1 MGQVRKQKKSDGKRK
16 EEEKNMDAAKI
27 LIVEDESIVALD
39 IKRRLVKLGYD
50 VAAVVATGEEAIE
63 KAEETSIDLVLMDIS
78 LPGDI
83 DGIEAAKRIQER
95 FDIPVVYLTAH
106 SDKATLERAIVTE
119 PLGYIVKPFDK
130 KTLYAAIEMAIYKHR
145 MNVRI
150 KERDENFKN
159 LAESTR
165 DGILIA
171 TADGSYVYANR
182 RATEITGY
190 SASQLLKICL
200 GELVDFDENG
210 RLSENWLDETF
221 VHKRSEK
228 TIEREI
234 GTITLEMTATKT
246 IWQGQP
252 AVLVLLGDISQVKRA
267 EEERDRLLAY
277 MEEARKME
285 ALGTLAGGIA
295 HDFNNILSIILGFTE
310 LAMLELADESTA
322 YPKLERVIHGC
333 LRASDVV
340 RQIMTF
346 SHLTGGDLKPVR
358 LSPIIRETLR
368 LLRLSIPSTIEI
380 REYIALESDVVLA
393 DLAQINQ
400 VFINLCNNAVY
411 AMREKGGVLEVMLE
425 EVEIDEGAGMSIP
438 GLEPGHFIR
447 LTVADTGHGMGSQL
461 MKRIFEPY
469 FTTKDVGE
477 GTGMGLAVAH
487 GIVGVHGG
495 AITVRSEPGKGA
507 AFHVYL
513 PKSEREV
520 SEDIKPAELTPT
532 GHERILFV
540 DDEVDVID
548 MVKQMLEYLGY
559 QVVEKSNGYEAL
571 ELFKADPEQFD
582 MVITD
587 MVMPNM
593 TGTELVKEILKIRP
607 DISIIILTGYLER
620 ISEEEADAIGID
632 AVLKKP
638 VVMDEIARTV
648 RKVINGVL

>member
-1 MGQVRKQKKSDGKRK
+1 
-16 EEEKNMDAAKI
+16 
-27 LIVEDESIVALD
+27 
-39 IKRRLVKLGYD
+39 
-50 VAAVVATGEEAIE
+50 
-63 KAEETSIDLVLMDIS
+63 
-78 LPGDI
+78 
-83 DGIEAAKRIQER
+83 
-95 FDIPVVYLTAH
+95 
-106 SDKATLERAIVTE
+106 
-119 PLGYIVKPFDK
+119 
-130 KTLYAAIEMAIYKHR
+130 
-145 MNVRI
+145 MNVKIRE
-150 KERDENFKN
+150 KDENFMN
-159 LAESTR
+159 LAENTR

-182 RATEITGY
+182 RATEITGT

-200 GELVDFDENG
+200 DELVDLDDNG
-210 RLSENWLDETF
+210 GLSENWLDESF

-228 TIEREI
+228 TIKREN
-234 GTITLEMTATKT
+234 GTITLEMTAAKT

-310 LAMLELADESTA
+310 LAMLELPGDSSS
-322 YPKLERVIHGC
+322 YLKLEKVIMNC

-340 RQIMTF
+340 KQIMTF
-346 SHLTGGDLKPVR
+346 GHLTGGDLKPVR
-358 LSPIIRETLR
+358 ISLLIKETLR
-368 LLRLSIPSTIEI
+368 LMRTCIPSTVEI
-380 REYIALESDVVLA
+380 RENIMLESDVALA

-411 AMREKGGVLEVMLE
+411 AMREKGGVLEVRLE

-438 GLEPGHFIR
+438 GLDPGHFIR
-447 LTVADTGHGMGSQL
+447 LTVADTGHGMGPQL

-513 PKSEREV
+513 PKSEREGG
-520 SEDIKPAELTPT
+520 EDIKPAELTPT

-559 QVVEKSNGYEAL
+559 QVVDKSSGLEAL

-582 MVITD
+582 MIIAD
-587 MVMPNM
+587 MIMPNM

-648 RKVINGVL
+648 RKVINGV

>member
-1 MGQVRKQKKSDGKRK
+1 
-16 EEEKNMDAAKI
+16 MDAAKI
-27 LIVEDESIVALD
+27 LIVEDETIVALD

-63 KAEETSIDLVLMDIS
+63 KVEETPVDLILMDIS

-83 DGIEAAKRIQER
+83 DGIEAAKRIQGR

-119 PLGYIVKPFDK
+119 PFGYIVKPFDK
-130 KTLYAAIEMAIYKHR
+130 KTLYAAIEMAIYKQR
-145 MNVRI
+145 MKVKI
-150 KERDENFKN
+150 KEKDENFRN
-159 LAESTR
+159 LAENTR

-171 TADGSYVYANR
+171 TVDGSHVYANQ

-200 GELVDFDENG
+200 GEFVDLDDNG
-210 RLSENWLDETF
+210 RVSENWLDETF

-228 TIEREI
+228 TIRREN
-234 GTITLEMTATKT
+234 GAITLEMTATKT

-252 AVLVLLGDISQVKRA
+252 ALLVLFGDISQIKRA

-277 MEEARKME
+277 MEQARKME

-310 LAMLELADESTA
+310 LAMLEIPGESTA
-322 YPKLERVIHGC
+322 YPKLERVIYAC

-340 RQIMTF
+340 KQIMTF
-346 SHLTGGDLKPVR
+346 SHLAGGDLKPVR
-358 LSPIIRETLR
+358 ISPLIKETLR
-368 LLRLSIPSTIEI
+368 LMRITIPSTVEI
-380 REYIALESDVVLA
+380 REYIALESDVALA

-400 VFINLCNNAVY
+400 VFINLCNNAVD
-411 AMREKGGVLEVMLE
+411 AMREKGGVLEVTLE
-425 EVEIDEGAGMSIP
+425 EVEIEEGAGMSIP
-438 GLEPGHFIR
+438 GLEPGHFIK
-447 LTVADTGHGMGSQL
+447 LTVADTGHGMGPQL

-495 AITVRSEPGKGA
+495 TITVQSEPGKGA
-507 AFHVYL
+507 AFNVYL
-513 PKSEREV
+513 PKSEIEV
-520 SEDIKPAELTPT
+520 SPDIIAAELTPT

-540 DDEVDVID
+540 DDEEDVID
-548 MVKQMLEYLGY
+548 LVKQMLEYLGY
-559 QVVEKSNGYEAL
+559 QVVAKSSSLEAL

-582 MVITD
+582 MVIAD

-620 ISEEEADAIGID
+620 ISEEEVDAIGID
-632 AVLKKP
+632 AVLRKP
-638 VVMDEIARTV
+638 VVMDKLAQTV
-648 RKVINGVL
+648 RKVLNGV